1 MTGPAV
7 LSTVAEGVA
16 TITLNRPEAMNALDL
31 ATKTALLDA
40 VHAAADD
47 TAVRCVVLTGTGR
60 AFCVGQDLHEHVE
73 GLRSGSVDELLAT
86 VTEHYNPVAL
96 ALHRLE
102 KPVVAA
108 VNGVAAGAG
117 ASLAFLADLRIVAA
131 TAGFNL
137 AFAGI
142 ALSCDTGASWTL
154 PRLVGATR
162 AMDLLLR
169 PRTVSAEEALA
180 IGLATEVVA
189 DADFADRVRSVAT
202 ALAAGPTL
210 AYASIR
216 TAVDHSATHTL
227 AESLAVE
234 AELMGRT
241 GASTDHARAVEAFLG
256 KQRPSFIGS

>member
-1 MTGPAV
+1 
-7 LSTVAEGVA
+7 
-16 TITLNRPEAMNALDL
+16 
-31 ATKTALLDA
+31 
-40 VHAAADD
+40 
-47 TAVRCVVLTGTGR
+47 
-60 AFCVGQDLHEHVE
+60 
-73 GLRSGSVDELLAT
+73 
-86 VTEHYNPVAL
+86 
-96 ALHRLE
+96 
-102 KPVVAA
+102 
-108 VNGVAAGAG
+108 
-117 ASLAFLADLRIVAA
+117 
-131 TAGFNL
+131 
-137 AFAGI
+137 
-142 ALSCDTGASWTL
+142 
-154 PRLVGATR
+154 
-162 AMDLLLR
+162 MDLLLR